1 MSKRRRTETAPPAAL
16 RAHHAATVERIAREL
31 AAVAE
36 EAPDVPQLA
45 ACSAQL
51 ATLLVQLPP
60 PLHAAKDDGTT
71 AAVEVLSAGE
81 IGAVPFDALP
91 LGVVEIVLL
100 HCDAHSLG
108 HMSCVSRFF
117 GGGQRRSLVE
127 RAASSAER
135 RALCTPA
142 LRLHEV
148 TSCTLSLWQHESPAA
163 LDVEL
168 LRKLAG
174 RYTEAPGWRD
184 AAARLYR
191 RAIKAVPYDLYTL
204 IKCAYLLSG
213 HKCAF
218 S

>member
-1 MSKRRRTETAPPAAL
+1 MSKRRRTETAPPAGL

-60 PLHAAKDDGTT
+60 PLHAAKDDNDGAT
-71 AAVEVLSAGE
+71 AAVDVLSAGE
-81 IGAVPFDALP
+81 VGAVPFDALP
-91 LGVVEIVLL
+91 PGVVEIVLL

-127 RAASSAER
+127 RVASSTER

-163 LDVEL
+163 MDVEL
-168 LRKLAG
+168 LRMLSG
-174 RYTEAPGWRD
+174 SYTEAPGWRD

-191 RAIKAVPYDLYTL
+191 RAIKADPDDLDTL
-204 IKCAYLLSG
+204 L
-213 HKCAF
+213 H
-218 S
+218 